1 MEIEKIVLSEQEK
14 LERKTNIHRQAVKRW
29 KSNHR
34 DQHLEHR
41 KKEYQNKKIKF
52 IFLNILLE

>member
-1 MEIEKIVLSEQEK
+1 MEIEKIVLTAEEK
-14 LERKTNIHRQAVKRW
+14 QHRKTNIHRQAVKRW
-29 KSNHR
+29 KANHR

>member
-1 MEIEKIVLSEQEK
+1 MENEGYSIEEK
-14 LERKTNIHRQAVKRW
+14 KRIRKTVIHREAVRRW
-29 KSNHR
+29 KANHR
-34 DQHLEHR
+34 EQHLEHR